1 MKTRNLICQCGCGTE
16 FTQDGVGRVRR
27 YLNDTHKSA
36 ANNARTRTLVHRGRI
51 VKEAVL
57 FRHIV
62 DNMETEDIAAWYPDL
77 SADQWCVIDAI
88 RNSGLSYDVFS
99 TLMLDMAV
107 W

>member
-1 MKTRNLICQCGCGTE
+1 
-16 FTQDGVGRVRR
+16 
-27 YLNDTHKSA
+27 
-36 ANNARTRTLVHRGRI
+36 VHRGRI

-57 FRHIV
+57 FHHIV